1 MEVITRRKKH
11 KTSLL
16 RSLFRFIL
24 IVSILMMS
32 GVVTLLLY
40 TKAQGPPPLQVAQ
53 TTRYFGAD
61 DSIIGEHSAGQK
73 RYWISLEDIAPDLI
87 NATLSIEDRKF
98 YTHYGFDPT
107 RIGGAV
113 VANIRAGSMAQGAST
128 ITQQYARNL
137 YLGHDKTWQR
147 KWNEALYALRLEMSY
162 SKEDILEGYLNTIYY
177 GHGAYGIEA
186 AAQHFFGKSAS
197 DISLAESSMLAGIPK
212 GPSYYSPLNDFER
225 AKQRQR
231 VILQSMADSGLI
243 TQSEASRA
251 AEDPLQFVNE
261 ETQSASYVGPYF
273 QQAVNHILK
282 SEYDIDEEIVEMGGL
297 QIYTTLDPE
306 LQQLAEKWV
315 QAEIGSIDDLQTSLI
330 AMDPDTGDVL
340 ALIGGRDFS
349 ESSFNRA
356 TQAKR
361 QPGSTFKPFLY
372 YAALE
377 KGFTPTSTLLSEPTS
392 FQYEEG
398 KDPYTPSNFN
408 DNYANEFITLLQ
420 ALAFS
425 DNIYAVKT
433 HLYLGTHELLETA
446 QRFGIKSPLRD
457 NPALAL
463 GTSEV
468 SMLEMVTSYSTFA
481 NGGKR
486 IDPRFIRKVVDQEG
500 NVLVDQEPIAI
511 QEFDERLIFIMND
524 LMKGMFEPHLNDY
537 ASVTGG
543 SVSHLVSRP
552 VAGKSGSTPTDS
564 WMIGYTP
571 QLVTGVWIGFDE
583 GPLNHSMHGQH
594 AKRIWAN
601 FIEEASA
608 NSLKLQFHKPDGVTG
623 AYINPSSGLL
633 ASEDCPVRR
642 LTYFIDGTEPTEY
655 CTKHTEDDVASEPI
669 EEEEHVKERFLD
681 RFFKWFH

>member
-1 MEVITRRKKH
+1 
-11 KTSLL
+11 
-16 RSLFRFIL
+16 
-24 IVSILMMS
+24 MMS